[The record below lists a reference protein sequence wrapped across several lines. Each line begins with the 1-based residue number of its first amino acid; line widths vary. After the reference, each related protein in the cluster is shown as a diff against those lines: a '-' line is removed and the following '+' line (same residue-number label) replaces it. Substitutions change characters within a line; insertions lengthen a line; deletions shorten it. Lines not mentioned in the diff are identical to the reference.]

1 MDSGRGDPNNLP
13 TGALGDN
20 NGDGFD
26 DADDDKNGII
36 NDIGEA
42 MAIGSD
48 DVILRESHSRLFRLT
63 DAFNG
68 SSEAN
73 RRAVTTESYDPP
85 VPSVQIPDNLRNS
98 VVYGDGGHAVQ
109 LLRAKMAQDPSVQ
122 ALVGGYSIVLRE
134 YALNLLMSWSKG
146 ADGAWGVQGMDDDGN
161 GVTDDLLEAGFAGSD
176 DTRSPY

>member
-1 MDSGRGDPNNLP
+1 MVLRSHDSDNPLQPSPGPDGFWGRGDPNNLP

-109 LLRAKMAQDPSVQ
+109 LLRAKMAV
-122 ALVGGYSIVLRE
+122 IH
-134 YALNLLMSWSKG
+134 
-146 ADGAWGVQGMDDDGN
+146 
-161 GVTDDLLEAGFAGSD
+161 
-176 DTRSPY
+176 PYRL